1 MSETIDCRSEAG
13 VTIGLID
20 AIISIARIVAKR
32 DLKNP
37 GVEEALL
44 DFLDDNDLLA
54 LRAAALQVEARRDW
68 DGH

>member
-1 MSETIDCRSEAG
+1 MDQPIDCRSEAG

-37 GVEEALL
+37 AVEEALL
-44 DFLDDNDLLA
+44 DFLQDDDLLKI
-54 LRAAALQVEARRDW
+54 RAAALQVEVKRDW
-68 DGH
+68 DGQ

>member
-1 MSETIDCRSEAG
+1 MDQPIDCRSEAG

-37 GVEEALL
+37 AVEEALRDL
-44 DFLDDNDLLA
+44 YDDDDLLA
-54 LRAAALQVEARRDW
+54 LRVQARIIEARKAREES
-68 DGH
+68 

>member
-1 MSETIDCRSEAG
+1 MDQPIDCRSDAG

-37 GVEEALL
+37 GVEDALL
-44 DFLDDNDLLA
+44 DFLDDDDLLT
-54 LRAAALQVEARRDW
+54 LRAAALQVEVRRDW
-68 DGH
+68 DGQ